1 MDSAPGKVELE
12 YRNRIG
18 RVPGVIKGTRTVLC
32 SKRWFRAIAGA
43 RLV

>member
-1 MDSAPGKVELE
+1 MNSAPGKIELE

-18 RVPGVIKGTRTVLC
+18 RVPGIIKGTRTVLRR
-32 SKRWFRAIAGA
+32 KRWFRAIAGA